1 MWYGSAINMW
11 YCDHGGFRNAGHLRI
26 CYGEE
31 RKDGAEYRISQPDH
45 TFPESQLC
53 TESVCVYFHHQY
65 HGATVL
71 YYDFYFCTAG
81 IVLLSGRGAN
91 AI

>member
-1 MWYGSAINMW
+1 MLGIYGYVTVKS
-11 YCDHGGFRNAGHLRI
+11 GKTEQSTGFR
-26 CYGEE
+26 
-31 RKDGAEYRISQPDH
+31 SPDH